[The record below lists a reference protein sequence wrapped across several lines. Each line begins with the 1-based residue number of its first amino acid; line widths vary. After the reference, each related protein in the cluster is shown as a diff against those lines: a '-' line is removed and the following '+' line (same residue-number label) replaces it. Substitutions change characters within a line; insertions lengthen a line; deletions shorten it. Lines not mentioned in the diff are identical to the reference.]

1 MLLTKLLWFAFG
13 RQALI
18 RATQGLAIN
27 HSWSILIVAPPQWWF
42 FNSVQHILHACMH
55 IPNMY
60 CPLLSCTHIHPPIE
74 SIVLSCM
81 EIHILY
87 MHKDRLTCMYTKIP
101 FRSIAFPVLAMQSW
115 KSCWRQWLPTLLA
128 ASSCELSEKTLCF
141 YKMPGKSSKGTFKG
155 VIIVTYLNLIFELV
169 RDMRLT
175 CQHVLGQAF
184 KTSEEALWADCK
196 GSFEICQDVRM
207 FTFSLNSI
215 HDIFCAP
222 PNRHDEMQKNV
233 LRKWVERAW
242 DSYAFARFCH
252 LHCSDHWVT
261 CVPWTQT
268 RPVFKECLKTWNEIL
283 I

>member
-184 KTSEEALWADCK
+184 RPAKRHYGPTAREVSKFA
-196 GSFEICQDVRM
+196 RM
-207 FTFSLNSI
+207 FGCSRSLWIQFMTYSV
-215 HDIFCAP
+215 P
-222 PNRHDEMQKNV
+222 PPTGTTRCRRTYWENGWNEPEIAMPLQDSVICIAQTIESLVCHEPKPVQCSKNV
-233 LRKWVERAW
+233 WKLET
-242 DSYAFARFCH
+242 RF
-252 LHCSDHWVT
+252 
-261 CVPWTQT
+261 
-268 RPVFKECLKTWNEIL
+268 
-283 I
+283 